1 MYWMALRSSAARWSQ
16 SGQCRCGS
24 ERAEPSGDNLR
35 DIMKLIPEIVEERG
49 KLPGGARRPPG
60 DAVEVRAQ
68 RQQGIL
74 AAAGG
79 SEDGE
84 KNVASLLRYRQIT
97 VLESHVDTALAADVA
112 RVEGM
117 SLELGVGAVSQEGLE
132 GGRNFGT
139 ISILIILPATIRFP
153 SRTL

>member
-1 MYWMALRSSAARWSQ
+1 
-16 SGQCRCGS
+16 
-24 ERAEPSGDNLR
+24 
-35 DIMKLIPEIVEERG
+35 MKLIPEKVEERD

-60 DAVEVRAQ
+60 EAVEVGGQ
-68 RQQGIL
+68 CEQGVL
-74 AAAGG
+74 AAADGR
-79 SEDGE
+79 EDGE
-84 KNVASLLRYRQIT
+84 KDVASFQFLRQI
-97 VLESHVDTALAADVA
+97 LLSESHVDTAFAADVA